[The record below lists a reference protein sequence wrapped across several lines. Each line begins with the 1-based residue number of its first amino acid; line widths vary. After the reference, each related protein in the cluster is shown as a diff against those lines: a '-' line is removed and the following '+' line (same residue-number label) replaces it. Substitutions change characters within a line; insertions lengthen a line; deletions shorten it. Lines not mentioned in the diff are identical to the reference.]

1 MIQLSWVF
9 KNSPVLSARKLLKQQ
24 EIVEN
29 IFLLILEKNLLLVQN
44 VTTLVNKI
52 QIFIST
58 WEEFIKS
65 TTIMIFKTIDNI
77 SLVYILQIIEQQG
90 EIISSKNQKKTS
102 IVFLLFC
109 RMIQLGL
116 AIKNL
121 LVHFQCVQKLLKQL
135 RTVENTFSL
144 ILAKNLLIVLNV
156 ASPVTKIPIFI
167 GIWEM
172 FTKMITINCN
182 SKQASF
188 YYFFCRMIQLELVIK
203 NMHVPSVQKFQKE
216 KIICKN
222 ISLLI
227 LEKSLMLVL
236 NAIMLVQVLI
246 ICIDI
251 SEIFIKS
258 LIMSFQNKK
267 KRLYSPIK
275 L

>member
-1 MIQLSWVF
+1 
-9 KNSPVLSARKLLKQQ
+9 
-24 EIVEN
+24 
-29 IFLLILEKNLLLVQN
+29 
-44 VTTLVNKI
+44 
-52 QIFIST
+52 
-58 WEEFIKS
+58 
-65 TTIMIFKTIDNI
+65 MIFKTIENI
-77 SLVYILQIIEQQG
+77 SLVYILQIIEQQ
-90 EIISSKNQKKTS
+90 EEKISSKNQKKTS

-203 NMHVPSVQKFQKE
+203 NMHVPSVQKLQKE

-267 KRLYSPIK
+267 KIYCSPIFYYFTDTSN
-275 L
+275 

>member
-1 MIQLSWVF
+1 
-9 KNSPVLSARKLLKQQ
+9 
-24 EIVEN
+24 
-29 IFLLILEKNLLLVQN
+29 
-44 VTTLVNKI
+44 
-52 QIFIST
+52 
-58 WEEFIKS
+58 
-65 TTIMIFKTIDNI
+65 
-77 SLVYILQIIEQQG
+77 
-90 EIISSKNQKKTS
+90 
-102 IVFLLFC
+102 
-109 RMIQLGL
+109 
-116 AIKNL
+116 
-121 LVHFQCVQKLLKQL
+121 
-135 RTVENTFSL
+135 
-144 ILAKNLLIVLNV
+144 
-156 ASPVTKIPIFI
+156 
-167 GIWEM
+167 M

-258 LIMSFQNKK
+258 LIMSFLNKK
-267 KRLYSPIK
+267 KDCILPSNCSLIFYYFTDTSN
-275 L
+275 